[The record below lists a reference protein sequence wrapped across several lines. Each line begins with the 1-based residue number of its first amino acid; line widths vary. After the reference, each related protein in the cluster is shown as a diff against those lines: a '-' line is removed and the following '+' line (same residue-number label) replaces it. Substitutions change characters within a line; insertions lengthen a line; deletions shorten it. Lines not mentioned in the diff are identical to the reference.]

1 MNITDFSPRFQKLK
15 ASLRHAFALQPD
27 GQPLS
32 ADEQALLEKVAATV
46 VNRRMAG
53 PALLFLESAGPMNF
67 LSSQALHFLA
77 PILDLACDAREIE
90 RAACL
95 LERRDAIPRLIE
107 LIEARPAT
115 AKPAPAKSAPA
126 GAPAR

>member
-1 MNITDFSPRFQKLK
+1 MNTTGFAQRIQELRAKFQ
-15 ASLRHAFALQPD
+15 HAFALHPD
-27 GQPLS
+27 GQPLT

-67 LSSQALHFLA
+67 LSSQALHFLV

-107 LIEARPAT
+107 LIEA
-115 AKPAPAKSAPA
+115 KSAPA
-126 GAPAR
+126 RSAPAKHTPEGASAR